1 MAKEATEA
9 DDEAA
14 EKPAAASGSGNKKLI
29 IIVAVAIALVGVSI
43 GGTML
48 ATRLL
53 STDHE
58 ATDTVT
64 KKKKAKN
71 AKKAAKTEDETAA
84 DEEAAEGEAAAEG
97 EGEGEGEGEEGDAAA
112 KREAVYMDFEQPFV
126 VNFMDDN
133 QLRYLQVSVAV
144 MSHDAKMAELVK
156 RHMPI
161 IRNNLVMLFSNQTRV
176 QIISREGKEKIRAD
190 AQAEVQKILKEQTGK
205 PVIEALYLT
214 SFVMQ

>member
-1 MAKEATEA
+1 MAKEATDT
-9 DDEAA
+9 DDDAA
-14 EKPAAASGSGNKKLI
+14 EKPAAAPASGNKKLI
-29 IIVAVAIALVGVSI
+29 IVIVAAIALIGVSI

-48 ATRLL
+48 ATRM
-53 STDHE
+53 SSPDHE
-58 ATDTVT
+58 VTDTVA
-64 KKKKAKN
+64 KKKKAKSAKKN
-71 AKKAAKTEDETAA
+71 AKAEEEAGA
-84 DEEAAEGEAAAEG
+84 DEEAAAEEEGAAEG
-97 EGEGEGEGEEGDAAA
+97 EGEDEGGEDGAA
-112 KREAVYMDFEQPFV
+112 KKEAVYMDFEQPFV
-126 VNFMDDN
+126 VNFMDEN